1 MDAPGAV
8 VHLQRQHTS
17 LLRRLSQALT
27 LGAFKSTACNIH
39 DWLRPGEFSP
49 QELMV
54 SAAFAT
60 PVEELRT
67 VQRPAQPT
75 AASCQSLQNFSNPNK
90 KVCRSLPIHRLAPR
104 GEVVTRLT
112 LIML

>member
-67 VQRPAQPT
+67 VQRPAQPLQLPASLYRTSAIQIKKCAVHCQFT
-75 AASCQSLQNFSNPNK
+75 AW
-90 KVCRSLPIHRLAPR
+90 LPVGRW
-104 GEVVTRLT
+104 
-112 LIML
+112 